1 MIRGTEDVN
10 LDKKQKGE
18 QERPYNLQIYLH
30 GRYYIWTFLELTES
44 EMWCCWD
51 TAVPE
56 RQV

>member
-44 EMWCCWD
+44 EM
-51 TAVPE
+51 
-56 RQV
+56 